1 VQRKETRGSHARVEY
16 PRRDDA
22 NFLKHTLAYR
32 TDGAPR
38 LSYIPVMITRWQP
51 MERKY

>member
-1 VQRKETRGSHARVEY
+1 MVEY

-22 NFLKHTLAYR
+22 KFLAHTLAYR
-32 TDGAPR
+32 TDGLPR
-38 LSYIPVMITRWQP
+38 MSRSPVAITKWQP